1 MTDAISS
8 LIGIGFTQNEA
19 LTKLDHLIKM
29 YGADRAF
36 ASVEEMENDFYL
48 NDVQESIFLGND
60 KRYHCFLNTS
70 NGKRKHLVA
79 KERKNLENKIV
90 KLIKDKSNISQ
101 TLTCCMSDIVSKF
114 LDYKEKET
122 CAGTAHKL
130 KWAYNRYI
138 KDSNLE
144 TLDISEISVMQLKEF
159 CLEQIDKFN
168 LTSKGYKELKSL
180 LNGLFDYAVDTGLL
194 KNNTAK
200 QMSRINTKK
209 LNRTVST
216 PDTQVFT
223 AQEESSLFIRAMEM
237 FVKTGNTSYL
247 AIILSGCLGLR
258 AGELIALKQS
268 DFDFVNNEV
277 NIQRQ
282 EVVNWVKNENND
294 LVREGY
300 QVVDYLKTTESRRSL
315 PITDSVARVYD
326 LIVSRNNF
334 DGIDS
339 DYLFVYKDGSRK
351 HASTVATALRRINKQ
366 LGFTQRSNHKL
377 RKTLL
382 SELENTIGL
391 TKTRAF
397 AGHSRNSTTLEKN
410 YLYITSPLTSDME
423 AINSVVTERVPTLLK
438 SEQK

>member
-19 LTKLDHLIKM
+19 LTKLDQLIKM

-101 TLTCCMSDIVSKF
+101 TFTCCMSDIVSKF

-159 CLEQIDKFN
+159 CLEQIDKYN

-438 SEQK
+438 K

>member
-19 LTKLDHLIKM
+19 LTKLDQLIKM

-101 TLTCCMSDIVSKF
+101 TLTYCMSDIVSKF

-159 CLEQIDKFN
+159 CLEQIDKYN

-410 YLYITSPLTSDME
+410 YLYITSPLTSDIE